1 MLDVGII
8 YVNFKAKK
16 KEKRLCVL
24 GLTLGCLSRAFL
36 GLREAAFRSIQRG
49 IPFSPKRLPVPPKP
63 PRLPFSRPEGS
74 RASRT

>member
-16 KEKRLCVL
+16 KKRLYVL
-24 GLTLGCLSRAFL
+24 GLTLGNLSRAFL
-36 GLREAAFRSIQRG
+36 GLREAAFRSTQRG
-49 IPFSPKRLPVPPKP
+49 NSVLPQEAPSSPKP

>member
-24 GLTLGCLSRAFL
+24 GLTLGDLSRAFL
-36 GLREAAFRSIQRG
+36 GLREAAFRSTQRG
-49 IPFSPKRLPVPPKP
+49 IPYP
-63 PRLPFSRPEGS
+63 PRGSQFPEA
-74 RASRT
+74 ASSPLLAS